1 MYSALTEGAIMKKI
15 KLIPFYLLSII
26 NFLASVVVA
35 TDYPSTMR
43 YDMHWGYEGCGWAY
57 ENRFNY
63 TIMTLTILLIIIAP
77 TIYAWKKRKTNLI
90 KAYIILSIPALLYL
104 IQYIYFINFF
114 NI

>member
-1 MYSALTEGAIMKKI
+1 MKKI

-63 TIMTLTILLIIIAP
+63 TIMILIILLIIIIP
-77 TIYAWKKRKTNLI
+77 TVYAWKKRKTNLV
-90 KAYIILSIPALLYL
+90 KAYMILSIPALLYL

>member
-1 MYSALTEGAIMKKI
+1 MKKI

-57 ENRFNY
+57 ENKFNY
-63 TIMTLTILLIIIAP
+63 TIMILTILLIIIAP
-77 TIYAWKKRKTNLI
+77 TVYAWKKRKTNLK
-90 KAYIILSIPALLYL
+90 KAYMILSIPALLYL